1 VRIAERFDYNVNPD
15 VKSFLA
21 AVQAGGAPL
30 AMLTDDVLAWLK
42 DGNGMNG

>member
-1 VRIAERFDYNVNPD
+1 MKA
-15 VKSFLA
+15 FLA

-42 DGNGMNG
+42 DGNGMNGYRIRAVDTQ